1 MRKRVSTVRVCQ
13 AVVAL
18 CTVMIASLAYAQAT
32 STFNGR
38 VVDNSDAVL
47 PGVTVTVTNTATG
60 VVRTSVTNAE
70 GQYFLPG
77 LEPGAYQVK
86 TELAGFAESLRDN
99 VRLGINA
106 TITIDFKLALAGLN
120 ETLTVTGEAPLIE
133 ATQSKVANTIQTTE
147 LQNLPM
153 ITRTISGMLELLPGA
168 APVAALHRTKET
180 VGSVSYGGSSG
191 GNVEPTVDGADNR
204 DNHYSGPL
212 MSFTTESL
220 ETFQL
225 ASNQFSA
232 ADGRSSG
239 AAISLVT
246 KSGTNQIH
254 GTVFGYERDRKLTS
268 KDYFTR
274 QGNGTKS
281 PFSRQQFG
289 GSFGGPIM
297 KNKMF
302 FFGAGEQQN
311 SIRGFSFPRT
321 CLPSSMRSCRSLQP
335 ASSPRGRLIPAIRQR

>member
-1 MRKRVSTVRVCQ
+1 MRMRVSRVRVCQ
-13 AVVAL
+13 AIVTI

-38 VVDNSDAVL
+38 VVDQGDAVL
-47 PGVTVTVTNTATG
+47 PGVTVTVTNSATG
-60 VVRTSVTNAE
+60 VVRTTVSNAE

-77 LEPGAYQVK
+77 LEPGTYQVK

-106 TITIDFKLALAGLN
+106 TITIAFKLALAGVN

-168 APVAALHRTKET
+168 SPVAALHRTKET
-180 VGSVSYGGSSG
+180 VGSVSYAGSSG

-220 ETFQL
+220 EQFQL

-246 KSGTNQIH
+246 KSGTNRLH
-254 GTVFGYERDRKLTS
+254 GTAFGYERDRKLTA
-268 KDYFTR
+268 KDYYTK
-274 QGNGTKS
+274 QGGGEKS
-281 PFSRQQFG
+281 PFKRQQYG
-289 GSFGGPIM
+289 ASFGGPIL
-297 KNKMF
+297 KNRLF
-302 FFGAGEQQN
+302 YFGAIEEQHQTQ
-311 SIRGFSFPRT
+311 GTFVPQALFT
-321 CLPSSMRSCRSLQP
+321 QLD
-335 ASSPRGRLIPAIRQR
+335 A